1 MDLAESRYMSEKE
14 AKTLIEKEFSD
25 VKNLKTELEAYYDTY
40 AFMKESVMLEHDY
53 AGACGSNYDLMLV
66 EYRGKK
72 YVINDRINTV
82 TPFEN
87 TKIR

>member
-25 VKNLKTELEAYYDTY
+25 VKNLKNELEAYYDTY

-53 AGACGSNYDLMLV
+53 AGACGSNYDRMLI
-66 EYRGKK
+66 EYREKK
-72 YVINDRINTV
+72 YVINDKWGTV
-82 TPFEN
+82 KRYEN
-87 TKIR
+87 TLIR